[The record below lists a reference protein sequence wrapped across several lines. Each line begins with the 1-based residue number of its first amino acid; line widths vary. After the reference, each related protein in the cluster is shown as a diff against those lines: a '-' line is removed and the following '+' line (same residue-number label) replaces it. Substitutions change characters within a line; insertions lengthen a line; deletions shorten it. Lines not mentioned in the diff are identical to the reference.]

1 MCVLPFLLCFRISY
15 YAYWS
20 THHWRDIK
28 GQCQF
33 YWMQTKQQTN
43 WSVYELLRHFI
54 CSQSHLTNVHGVL
67 RWTGGP
73 SRVYFILAPSI
84 PRWGSRTMATLT
96 MMKHLLKSEC
106 GSWQQQSATQ
116 QWIFFE
122 IFVISDNAF
131 KAVYI
136 FLGWSL
142 LVFNLFCYW
151 ATTWKNKI
159 NPEQNIIDVFQVTAS
174 FLSYVQISPVLLP
187 PAEPE
192 LQYNVIHSKM
202 H

>member
-1 MCVLPFLLCFRISY
+1 MKNETFHKNWWICPEQMSRFLTYPVWVCVYFHSCFVFRISY
-15 YAYWS
+15 YTYWS

-33 YWMQTKQQTN
+33 YWMQTKQQAN

-96 MMKHLLKSEC
+96 RMKHLLKSEC
-106 GSWQQQSATQ
+106 GSWQQQSTTQ
-116 QWIFFE
+116 QSCLYISRLIFAGLQPLLLLG
-122 IFVISDNAF
+122 NNNG
-131 KAVYI
+131 KAR
-136 FLGWSL
+136 
-142 LVFNLFCYW
+142 
-151 ATTWKNKI
+151 
-159 NPEQNIIDVFQVTAS
+159 
-174 FLSYVQISPVLLP
+174 
-187 PAEPE
+187 
-192 LQYNVIHSKM
+192 
-202 H
+202 

>member
-15 YAYWS
+15 YTYWS

-33 YWMQTKQQTN
+33 YWMQTKQQAN

-96 MMKHLLKSEC
+96 RMKHLLKSEC

-116 QWIFFE
+116 QSCLYISRLIFAGLQPLLLLGNNMEKQDKPCVKYHRCF
-122 IFVISDNAF
+122 SG
-131 KAVYI
+131 YS
-136 FLGWSL
+136 FLPFICADFSS
-142 LVFNLFCYW
+142 
-151 ATTWKNKI
+151 
-159 NPEQNIIDVFQVTAS
+159 VTATCWAGAS
-174 FLSYVQISPVLLP
+174 VLCYS
-187 PAEPE
+187 
-192 LQYNVIHSKM
+192 Q
-202 H
+202 